1 MHTSNIDPA
10 AVPDG
15 FDVLDECHRQTL
27 FMLGR
32 LAALV
37 KRLGSIGPDKEAREM
52 AADIVRHFSTTARQ
66 HHADEERY
74 VFPKLVAGGDPDVT
88 QAVLRLQ
95 CDHDWLEENWMELS
109 PQLDAVACGLNW
121 FDLDILREAAQ
132 VFIALSHDHMALEE
146 SFIYPQAKARLQGRE
161 RSNMGRDMA
170 ARHVALRRK
179 AASPAAQS

>member
-1 MHTSNIDPA
+1 MGIPADIDPA
-10 AVPDG
+10 ALLDG
-15 FDVLDECHRQTL
+15 FDVLDECHRQSL

-32 LAALV
+32 LAALIT
-37 KRLGSIGPDKEAREM
+37 RLGSIGADSEARSM
-52 AADIVRHFSTTARQ
+52 AADIVRHFSTTVRQ

-74 VFPKLVAGGDPDVT
+74 VFPKLASLGNADVT

-121 FDLDILREAAQ
+121 FDLDTLREAAQ
-132 VFIALSHDHMALEE
+132 VFIALSHDHIALEE
-146 SFIYPQAKARLQGRE
+146 SFIYPEAKARLQGRE

-170 ARHVALRRK
+170 ARRAALRRK
-179 AASPAAQS
+179 AAAPGTR

>member
-1 MHTSNIDPA
+1 MGMTTDFDPA
-10 AVPDG
+10 ATLDG

-37 KRLGSIGPDKEAREM
+37 TRLGSVGPDSEAREM
-52 AADIVRHFSTTARQ
+52 AADIVRHFSTTVRQ

-74 VFPKLVAGGDPDVT
+74 VFPKLASLGEPEVT

-121 FDLDILREAAQ
+121 FDIDTLREAAQ

-146 SFIYPQAKARLQGRE
+146 SFIYPEAKARLQGRE

-170 ARHVALRRK
+170 ARRRAASKQK
-179 AASPAAQS
+179 AARS